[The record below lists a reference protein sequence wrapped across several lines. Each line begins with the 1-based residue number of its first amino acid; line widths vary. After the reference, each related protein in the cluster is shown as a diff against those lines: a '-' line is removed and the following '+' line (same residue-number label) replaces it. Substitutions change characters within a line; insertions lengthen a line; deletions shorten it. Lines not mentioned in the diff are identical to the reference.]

1 MGHSVTPGKT
11 VIVMLTFS
19 IWHFKCQV
27 SAMTR
32 ALYNLN
38 AHFLASFLFLG
49 GIKRIYNFGTM
60 LSCLSVEGKLL

>member
-11 VIVMLTFS
+11 VIVTLTFS

-27 SAMTR
+27 SAMTK

-38 AHFLASFLFLG
+38 AHCLTSFLFYG
-49 GIKRIYNFGTM
+49 MKRIYNFGTM

>member
-1 MGHSVTPGKT
+1 MGQSVTPGKT

-27 SAMTR
+27 SAMTT

-38 AHFLASFLFLG
+38 AHCLASFLFFWDEKDLQFWD
-49 GIKRIYNFGTM
+49 NVVLFV
-60 LSCLSVEGKLL
+60 C